1 VQSSGSGVTLGLR
14 ANWRQF
20 ALLVL
25 INAFVGG
32 MVGLERTVMPLI
44 GSEEF
49 RIASTTLVVS
59 FIVSFGVIKAFANLI
74 SGHLADVWGRN
85 RVLVL
90 GWLFGVPVPF
100 MIIWAPSWGWIIAAN
115 ALLGINQGLAWSMT
129 VIMKVDL
136 VGPASRGLAV
146 GLNEFA
152 GYLAVGITAF
162 LTGYLAAQY
171 GLRPVP
177 IYLGVAI
184 AIVGTLLS
192 IALVR
197 DTRGHVRLKIGSSSL
212 EAEKIGFWKVFALT
226 SFRDHN
232 LFAASQ
238 AGLVNNL
245 NDGMSWGIF
254 PLFFASF
261 GLGVER
267 IGILK
272 ALYPAT
278 WGILQVATG
287 PLSDRWGRKGL
298 IVAGMW
304 VQAAGLFLT
313 SLTREFEFW
322 LAGSLLLGVGT
333 AMVYPSL
340 IAAVSDASHPAW
352 RARSLSVYRFW
363 RDLGYAIGALSAG
376 IIADILGLSWAI
388 GAIAVLTFLS
398 GLLAALLMRDGSNR
412 PNDRT
417 KTGLSPGEWRGKFVC
432 REGNAISMKALFI
445 LNDPPYGIE
454 RCYNARR
461 LANAL
466 LKKDSQAEITIFLMA
481 DAVSAARAGQMD
493 DFARCVRDGL
503 PTCVP
508 GEMGRRDMAII
519 EAIYASAA
527 EREACRDRGL
537 KRK

>member
-1 VQSSGSGVTLGLR
+1 MEEAASVPGKTGSSVRLGLR
-14 ANWRQF
+14 ENWPQF
-20 ALLVL
+20 ALLVV

-32 MVGLERTVMPLI
+32 MVGIERTVVPLI

-49 RIASTTLVVS
+49 HVTSTTLIVS
-59 FIVSFGVIKAFANLI
+59 FIVSFGVVKALANLV
-74 SGHLADVWGRN
+74 SGQLADAWGRK

-90 GWLFGVPVPF
+90 GWLVGLPVPF
-100 MIIWAPSWGWIIAAN
+100 MIIWAPTWEWVIAAN

-136 VGPASRGLAV
+136 VGPKSRGLAV

-152 GYLAVGITAF
+152 GYLAVGVTAL

-177 IYLGVAI
+177 IYLGIGYAV
-184 AIVGTLLS
+184 VGAALS
-192 IALVR
+192 ILLVR
-197 DTRGHVRLKIGSSSL
+197 DTRDHVRLEASSQAQQAAPIS
-212 EAEKIGFWKVFALT
+212 FRQVFALT
-226 SFRDHN
+226 SFGDRN

-272 ALYPAT
+272 AIYPAT
-278 WGILQVATG
+278 WGVLQIVTG

-313 SLTREFEFW
+313 AARRQFEW
-322 LAGSLLLGVGT
+322 WIVGSLLLGLGT

-340 IAAVSDASHPAW
+340 IAAVSDASHPTW

-363 RDLGYAIGALSAG
+363 RDLGYAIGALCAG
-376 IIADILGLSWAI
+376 LIADSFGLSWAI
-388 GAIAVLTFLS
+388 TSIAALTFLS
-398 GLLAALLMRDGSNR
+398 GVVVVVVMSDVSRSS
-412 PNDRT
+412 T
-417 KTGLSPGEWRGKFVC
+417 
-432 REGNAISMKALFI
+432 
-445 LNDPPYGIE
+445 DPSS
-454 RCYNARR
+454 RR
-461 LANAL
+461 A
-466 LKKDSQAEITIFLMA
+466 T
-481 DAVSAARAGQMD
+481 
-493 DFARCVRDGL
+493 
-503 PTCVP
+503 
-508 GEMGRRDMAII
+508 
-519 EAIYASAA
+519 
-527 EREACRDRGL
+527 
-537 KRK
+537 

>member
-1 VQSSGSGVTLGLR
+1 MEEAASVPGKTGSSVRLGLR
-14 ANWRQF
+14 ENWPQF
-20 ALLVL
+20 ALLVV

-32 MVGLERTVMPLI
+32 MVGIERTVVPLI

-49 RIASTTLVVS
+49 HVTSTTLIVS
-59 FIVSFGVIKAFANLI
+59 FIVSFGVVKALANLV
-74 SGHLADVWGRN
+74 SGQLADAWGRK

-90 GWLFGVPVPF
+90 GWLVGLPVPF
-100 MIIWAPSWGWIIAAN
+100 MIIWAPTWEWVIAAN

-136 VGPASRGLAV
+136 VGPKSRGLAV

-152 GYLAVGITAF
+152 GYLAVGVTAL

-177 IYLGVAI
+177 IYLGIGYAG
-184 AIVGTLLS
+184 VGAALS
-192 IALVR
+192 ILLVR
-197 DTRGHVRLKIGSSSL
+197 DTRDHVRLEASSHAQQAAPIS
-212 EAEKIGFWKVFALT
+212 FRQVFSLT
-226 SFRDHN
+226 SFGDRN

-272 ALYPAT
+272 AIYPAT
-278 WGILQVATG
+278 WGVLQIVTG

-313 SLTREFEFW
+313 AATRQFEW
-322 LAGSLLLGVGT
+322 WIVGSLLLGLGT

-340 IAAVSDASHPAW
+340 IAAVSDASHPTW

-376 IIADILGLSWAI
+376 LIADSFGLSWAI
-388 GAIAVLTFLS
+388 TSIAALTFLS
-398 GLLAALLMRDGSNR
+398 GVVVAVVMRE
-412 PNDRT
+412 T
-417 KTGLSPGEWRGKFVC
+417 V
-432 REGNAISMKALFI
+432 
-445 LNDPPYGIE
+445 
-454 RCYNARR
+454 
-461 LANAL
+461 
-466 LKKDSQAEITIFLMA
+466 
-481 DAVSAARAGQMD
+481 
-493 DFARCVRDGL
+493 
-503 PTCVP
+503 
-508 GEMGRRDMAII
+508 
-519 EAIYASAA
+519 
-527 EREACRDRGL
+527 
-537 KRK
+537 